1 MAINSKQETFQ
12 TSDTPLAA
20 YLYVSGKKLIK
31 ADTSKFPA
39 LFTFDKNSD
48 DSFDEL
54 VSLWESGLAIGNVR
68 TFYLTYKN
76 FVKKIKDNSDG

>member
-1 MAINSKQETFQ
+1 MSIKSKQETFQ

-20 YLYVSGKKLIK
+20 YLYTSGKKLLK
-31 ADTSKFPA
+31 ADTSKFPT

-48 DSFDEL
+48 NTFDDL

-76 FVKKIKDNSDG
+76 FVKKIKDSNG